1 MKKLLLV
8 FLTSLLVAC
17 SSTSPTTPTPFKGG
31 AKVEA
36 PFGCDELRQQNP
48 KADC

>member
-17 SSTSPTTPTPFKGG
+17 SSTPPKAPTPFKGG

-36 PFGCDELRQQNP
+36 PIGCVELRKQNP